1 MRNIPANLIMTI
13 VFMLTLSVSLS
24 FPHNSGDEFF
34 RNPLLLNDKV
44 VDPTAFS
51 TASIGKLSMVKG
63 DPESGRKIKVP
74 FYAYIKRSGF
84 IIDGGT
90 YARNR
95 ALTEVDITQ
104 LLKFAK
110 AGDQLVIDPANK
122 NDEIGRRVI
131 TVHQAQLAPIQMKW
145 LYGVIKQKNDG
156 C

>member
-1 MRNIPANLIMTI
+1 MRNVPSNLIMTI

-24 FPHNSGDEFF
+24 FPHNSGEEFF

-51 TASIGKLSMVKG
+51 TASVGKLSIVKG
-63 DPESGRKIKVP
+63 DPESGRKVKVA

-84 IIDGGT
+84 IIDGGET
-90 YARNR
+90 SQNQPV
-95 ALTEVDITQ
+95 TEVDIAQ
-104 LLKFAK
+104 ILKFAK

-122 NDEIGRRVI
+122 NDETGRRVI

-145 LYGVIKQKNDG
+145 LYGVIKSKNDG